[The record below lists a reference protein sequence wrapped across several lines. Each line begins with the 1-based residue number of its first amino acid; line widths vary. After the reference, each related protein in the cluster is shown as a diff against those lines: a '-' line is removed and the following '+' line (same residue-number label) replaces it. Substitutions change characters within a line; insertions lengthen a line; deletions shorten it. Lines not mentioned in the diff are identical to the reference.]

1 MMESGVSFCNS
12 CGEQVGVD
20 ANGEVFVACHE
31 CYFPICKACVDYET
45 SEGRSVC
52 LRCGNPY
59 AGMVTL
65 VLTVHSNSTHLY
77 FQYMDL

>member
-20 ANGEVFVACHE
+20 ANGEAFVACHE
-31 CYFPICKACVDYET
+31 CFFPICKACVDYEI

-59 AGMVTL
+59 AAGMVTL
-65 VLTVHSNSTHLY
+65 VQIQYQIVHQNTLCVS
-77 FQYMDL
+77 